1 MSKRSIG
8 DANNE
13 NLNSEFEY
21 DDLENQ
27 LRKKIQLKH
36 EKIISKI
43 KETNE
48 EIDISEH
55 EVYKFLLIF
64 HTLIET
70 VNSVETEEET
80 DGLVADAILQIVNL
94 IAGLLKSN
102 IDNLTVPAVLKSA
115 LKKLKSLFIPQKKD
129 IEEGKTGKVEPKN
142 GKNSDRQSAKEETIT
157 NREGSRE

>member
-1 MSKRSIG
+1 MLKRSKEENIT
-8 DANNE
+8 E
-13 NLNSEFEY
+13 NLISNFEY
-21 DDLENQ
+21 DNSDIMLK
-27 LRKKIQLKH
+27 KKIKLEH

-115 LKKLKSLFIPQKKD
+115 LK
-129 IEEGKTGKVEPKN
+129 N
-142 GKNSDRQSAKEETIT
+142 
-157 NREGSRE
+157 

>member
-1 MSKRSIG
+1 MLKRSKEENIT
-8 DANNE
+8 E
-13 NLNSEFEY
+13 NLISNFEY
-21 DDLENQ
+21 DNSDIMLK
-27 LRKKIQLKH
+27 KKIKLEH

-142 GKNSDRQSAKEETIT
+142 SKNSDRQSAKEETIT

>member
-1 MSKRSIG
+1 MTTQILYWK
-8 DANNE
+8 
-13 NLNSEFEY
+13 
-21 DDLENQ
+21 
-27 LRKKIQLKH
+27 KKIKLEH
-36 EKIISKI
+36 EKIIWKI

-94 IAGLLKSN
+94 ISGLLRSN
-102 IDNLTVPAVLKSA
+102 IDNLTVPAVLKSV
-115 LKKLKSLFIPQKKD
+115 LKNFKVYSFH
-129 IEEGKTGKVEPKN
+129 KT
-142 GKNSDRQSAKEETIT
+142 RT
-157 NREGSRE
+157 

>member
-1 MSKRSIG
+1 MPKRSTEENI
-8 DANNE
+8 NE
-13 NLNSEFEY
+13 NLKYNFEY
-21 DDLENQ
+21 DNSDITL
-27 LRKKIQLKH
+27 KKIKLEY

-48 EIDISEH
+48 EIDIIEH

-70 VNSVETEEET
+70 VNSAETEEET
-80 DGLVADAILQIVNL
+80 DRLVADTVFQINNL

-115 LKKLKSLFIPQKKD
+115 F
-129 IEEGKTGKVEPKN
+129 KN
-142 GKNSDRQSAKEETIT
+142 
-157 NREGSRE
+157 